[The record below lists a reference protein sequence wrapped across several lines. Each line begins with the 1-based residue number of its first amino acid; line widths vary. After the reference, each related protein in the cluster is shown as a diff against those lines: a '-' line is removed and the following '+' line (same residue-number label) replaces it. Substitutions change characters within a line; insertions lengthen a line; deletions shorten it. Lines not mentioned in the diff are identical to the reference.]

1 MNLFADDTSIE
12 LSVDSIDAGTMPKK
26 AKTCH
31 DKCGDE
37 VNPVDHVYVGLM
49 SVSDTVVKCA
59 CIPRDFSK
67 IIGFVANSN
76 YDAFTAKQPEAKE
89 NGLYVYSL
97 FRE

>member
-1 MNLFADDTSIE
+1 MT
-12 LSVDSIDAGTMPKK
+12 VDNIGASTMPKK

-31 DKCGDE
+31 DRCADE
-37 VNPVDHVYVGLM
+37 VTPVNHVYVGLR

-59 CIPRDFSK
+59 CIQRDFSK

-76 YDAFTAKQPEAKE
+76 YDAFTAKQPDAKE
-89 NGLYVYSL
+89 NGLYIYSL